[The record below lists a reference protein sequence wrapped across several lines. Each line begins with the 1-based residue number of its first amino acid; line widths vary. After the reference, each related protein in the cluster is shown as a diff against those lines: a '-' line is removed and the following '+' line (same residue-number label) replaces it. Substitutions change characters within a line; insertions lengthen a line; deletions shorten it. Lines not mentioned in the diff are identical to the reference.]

1 MKKMDWTDFAF
12 IFLFFLNGGFCI
24 SLSFSGIAEANVPK
38 VIWGMLC
45 GVVSLFWLCVEGAN
59 HEP

>member
-1 MKKMDWTDFAF
+1 MKKMNWVDAAL
-12 IFLFFLNGGFCI
+12 ISLFFLNGGLCI
-24 SLSFSGIAEANVPK
+24 YFSLQGIAEANAPK

-45 GVVSLFWLCVEGAN
+45 GFSALFWLCAEGAN